1 MILLISSFP
10 ADGLL
15 TANCTNNLLII
26 EIYNSNK
33 VYTKCFYKM
42 AFKKSIS
49 CPLLLIRSLLLM
61 SKIVILMIS

>member
-1 MILLISSFP
+1 MKLLISSLP
-10 ADGLL
+10 TDGLL
-15 TANCTNNLLII
+15 TANNLLIV